1 MFPIFH
7 VALPLIFT
15 EIPRIKKLQFNRF
28 ALLIGSILPDLID
41 KPLLLL
47 GFGTGRYFSHN
58 LLFVLISFFTLFL
71 LSKKNLGMSLPFLCG
86 VSIHLILDIPYVPFF
101 YPFILYE
108 DILIGEPILFW
119 MEAYLTKPLIQIT
132 EIAGVIFFAY
142 ILIKNRLYNTKDILL
157 YFKGNHLQRKLE
169 LRNEN
174 N

>member
-7 VALPLIFT
+7 IALPLIFT
-15 EIPRIKKLQFNRF
+15 EIPRIKKLKFNRF
-28 ALLIGSILPDLID
+28 ALLIGSVLPDLID

-71 LSKKNLGMSLPFLCG
+71 LTKKNIRMSLPFLCG

-142 ILIKNRLYNTKDILL
+142 ILIKNKLYHLKEIKDYLKGKNSSIL
-157 YFKGNHLQRKLE
+157 YG
-169 LRNEN
+169 
-174 N
+174 

>member
-28 ALLIGSILPDLID
+28 ALLIGSVLPDLID

-58 LLFVLISFFTLFL
+58 LLFVLISFFALFL
-71 LSKKNLGMSLPFLCG
+71 LTKKNKGVALPFLFG
-86 VSIHLILDIPYVPFF
+86 VSIHLILDLPYVPFF
-101 YPFILYE
+101 FPFILYE
-108 DILIGEPILFW
+108 DIIISEPVLFW
-119 MEAYLTKPLIQIT
+119 IEAYLTKPLIQIT

-157 YFKGNHLQRKLE
+157 YFKGDYLPGKLE
-169 LRNEN
+169 LRNEK
-174 N
+174 